1 MRMDHPLDDF
11 FRSRSHVRVLRALEQ
26 LPDGLAV
33 SAREVARRSGLS
45 HPTALSVLGSLTDQ
59 GIVLRRVAPRVDA
72 FELNRQHVL
81 AERLRVLFEW
91 EGQLR
96 GEFLGFLRKEIERK
110 ARTVAAAYLFGSATR
125 GEMLL
130 ASDIDLAVVCSPAQA
145 EEIEGA
151 MGRVADAVRYRF
163 GNRLSLIIGLS
174 PVEQLGQAGRKGH
187 RLWARILKEGIPV
200 IEEEPIRAIGS
211 PKKQVRDG

>member
-1 MRMDHPLDDF
+1 MRLDYPLDDL
-11 FRSRSHVRVLRALEQ
+11 FRSRSHVRVLRTLEQ
-26 LPDGLAV
+26 LPDGLTV

-45 HPTALSVLGSLTDQ
+45 HPTALSVLSSLTDQ

-81 AERLRVLFEW
+81 AEKLSVLFHW

-96 GEFLGFLRKEIERK
+96 GEFLGFLREEIERRAK
-110 ARTVAAAYLFGSATR
+110 AVSAAYLFGSVTR
-125 GEMLL
+125 SEMMP
-130 ASDIDLAVVCSPAQA
+130 ASDIDLAVVCSPGQA

-151 MGRVADAVRYRF
+151 MGGVADAVRYRF
-163 GNRLSLIIGLS
+163 GNRLSVIIGLS

-200 IEEEPIRAIGS
+200 LEEEPIHAIGS
-211 PKKQVRDG
+211 PKKQVGDG